1 MVNPRLT
8 LSAVLRQRYACAL
21 PAAAQ
26 ITLNA
31 VEETE
36 PIPQQESWYR
46 YICTSNVF
54 TTSTPGSYTF
64 TVTDTSGNSCT
75 SSTTTAMLFTTL

>member
-1 MVNPRLT
+1 MQICEEMETAVLLQSNTVMVNPRLT

-31 VEETE
+31 VEDRNLYH
-36 PIPQQESWYR
+36 QQESW
-46 YICTSNVF
+46 VQ
-54 TTSTPGSYTF
+54 
-64 TVTDTSGNSCT
+64 VH
-75 SSTTTAMLFTTL
+75 LHQ